1 MINENKE
8 KDLNEILDMLE
19 DLFPDYQIHESLEG
33 EMIVETGLHMNL
45 DRGTV
50 ISMGDYNPLSYG

>member
-1 MINENKE
+1 MKNKNKE
-8 KDLNEILDMLE
+8 KDLNEILDMLD

-33 EMIVETGLHMNL
+33 EMIVETGLHMDL

-50 ISMGDYNPLSYG
+50 ISMGDYN